1 MTKQKD
7 RQQEN
12 KDDQKKPDSEQY
24 DEESDE
30 ESWKTLNVT
39 TVFDLKFV
47 LLMYIFFG
55 RRRRGGDVGHCCC
68 ALVKFSRKH
77 LPKPYCIFIVRPIFQ
92 GNKFFSIFLSET

>member
-12 KDDQKKPDSEQY
+12 KDDQKKRDSEQY
-24 DEESDE
+24 DE

-39 TVFDLKFV
+39 TVFCLKFV
-47 LLMYIFFG
+47 LLMYIFFE
-55 RRRRGGDVGHCCC
+55 RRRRGGDFGHCCC

-77 LPKPYCIFIVRPIFQ
+77 LPKPYSIFIVRPIFQ
-92 GNKFFSIFLSET
+92 GKNFLAFFWRKRRRKK

>member
-7 RQQEN
+7 RQKEN

-24 DEESDE
+24 DD

-39 TVFDLKFV
+39 TVFGLKFV

-55 RRRRGGDVGHCCC
+55 RRRRGSDVGHCC

-77 LPKPYCIFIVRPIFQ
+77 LPKPYSIFIVRPILKKRKN
-92 GNKFFSIFLSET
+92 GKAR